1 MSKNVILAGFHAV
14 GARLR
19 KDPDSIINVYVDA
32 SRRDKR
38 MVQMRQELEELG
50 VRVMHAT
57 HERLNGMVSGDI
69 PHQGIVA
76 MARPLEVAMSFDEL
90 LDAISPKTLLLILDG
105 ITDPRNFGAC
115 LRSAD
120 AAGVQ
125 AVVIPKD
132 RSASEIGRAHV

>member
-57 HERLNGMVSGDI
+57 HDRVNGMVSGKGSL
-69 PHQGIVA
+69 PWLV
-76 MARPLEVAMSFDEL
+76 PWK
-90 LDAISPKTLLLILDG
+90 SP
-105 ITDPRNFGAC
+105 
-115 LRSAD
+115 
-120 AAGVQ
+120 
-125 AVVIPKD
+125 
-132 RSASEIGRAHV
+132 